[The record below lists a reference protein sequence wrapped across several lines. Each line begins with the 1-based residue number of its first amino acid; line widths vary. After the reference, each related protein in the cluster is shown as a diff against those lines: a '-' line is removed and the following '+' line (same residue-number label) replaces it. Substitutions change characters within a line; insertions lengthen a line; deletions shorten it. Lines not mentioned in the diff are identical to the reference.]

1 MDNKMEQ
8 KVKMKRG
15 EEDEK
20 RWKERLKKGMEV
32 GEEDGGGVWRREMS
46 VEEGEVSMEEGGRRE
61 EGGRE
66 RVQRKRRQQRKEGI
80 GIWAP
85 RRHKS
90 LGEKKISS

>member
-20 RWKERLKKGMEV
+20 RWKEILKKGVEV
-32 GEEDGGGVWRREMS
+32 GEEDGGGVRRREMS
-46 VEEGEVSMEEGGRRE
+46 VEEEEVSMEEGGRRE